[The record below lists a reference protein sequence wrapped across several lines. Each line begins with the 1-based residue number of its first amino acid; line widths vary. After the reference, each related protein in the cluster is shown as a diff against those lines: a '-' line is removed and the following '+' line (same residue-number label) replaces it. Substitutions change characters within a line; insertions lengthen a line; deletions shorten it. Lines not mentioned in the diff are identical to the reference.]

1 MESSSS
7 SEVAEKQSNS
17 YTYWVRNST
26 KDAAPI
32 PVPRKLTQQDILS
45 NQQQQPQSGSVWNK
59 AGTWEE
65 KNLNS
70 WASCRIKELLPAV
83 ILEFS
88 TGKAEI
94 ADVSKCEGDAFLVTV
109 RNKKRVGYTYE
120 LTLTFKGEW
129 CIQEENKKING
140 HIDVP
145 EFTFGELDDLKIEIR
160 LSEEKD
166 LVQQDKLR
174 IKQDLNLFL
183 QPIREKLL
191 QFELE
196 LKDSFRMKGS
206 SSLGLA
212 FVTTAFSVG
221 LMVTIYNGLQ
231 HHIDLDEAS
240 TTTVV
245 EGNYTVSASHHRK
258 LLQASGPDYSRI
270 GPWSRRCSASDINV
284 NQGQTTPLPNGI
296 PTYTVN
302 IMNLSPA
309 GCTISGIHLSCG
321 WFSSARLINPSIFR
335 RLGYD
340 DCLVNDG
347 NPLASGAA
355 VSFQYANSFSY
366 PLSVS
371 SVTC

>member
-7 SEVAEKQSNS
+7 NNNEVAAEKQSNS
-17 YTYWVRNST
+17 YRYWVRNAT
-26 KDAAPI
+26 QDAAPL
-32 PVPRKLTQQDILS
+32 PVPQKLTQQDILT
-45 NQQQQPQSGSVWNK
+45 NQQQPHFGSVWNK

-70 WASCRIKELLPAV
+70 WASRRIKELLPAV

-94 ADVSKCEGDAFLVTV
+94 ADVSKCVGDAFLVTV

-145 EFTFGELDDLKIEIR
+145 EFSFGELDGLKIDIR

-166 LVQQDKLR
+166 LAQQDKLR

-196 LKDSFRMKGS
+196 LRDR
-206 SSLGLA
+206 
-212 FVTTAFSVG
+212 
-221 LMVTIYNGLQ
+221 
-231 HHIDLDEAS
+231 
-240 TTTVV
+240 
-245 EGNYTVSASHHRK
+245 
-258 LLQASGPDYSRI
+258 
-270 GPWSRRCSASDINV
+270 
-284 NQGQTTPLPNGI
+284 
-296 PTYTVN
+296 
-302 IMNLSPA
+302 
-309 GCTISGIHLSCG
+309 
-321 WFSSARLINPSIFR
+321 
-335 RLGYD
+335 
-340 DCLVNDG
+340 
-347 NPLASGAA
+347 
-355 VSFQYANSFSY
+355 
-366 PLSVS
+366 
-371 SVTC
+371 